1 LQSFLSVVSRLV
13 EDVILVPPHPLT
25 LKQIREAEAR
35 SDLVLGN
42 DIVAVLWL
50 IDDELANL

>member
-1 LQSFLSVVSRLV
+1 MQSFLSVVSRLV